1 MERRVPK
8 RTPTIYEVARH
19 AAVSIA
25 TVSRVHRGNGPVAA
39 ATRERVLR
47 AIEQLEYRPS
57 PSARSLAAGGHG
69 ASAIVFPDLS
79 GPYFSEVIYGFE
91 RALAAEQSV
100 MILGTH
106 GRERADELVADLA
119 ARVDGLVIMGRTVSD
134 RLVGSIV
141 ARGVPVV
148 LLARPAIDGVDSVR
162 SENRHAA
169 AALADHLFEH
179 GWTDQAFVGDPTSS
193 SDASDRWLGLLDAH
207 RASGRPVPR
216 SPTQTDYTEAAGYAS
231 AMRLLT
237 EMVEAPASTEAQT
250 RRALVCANDQIA
262 IGALR
267 AARELGISIPEQ
279 VGITGWDD
287 IPAAGLVSPGLT
299 TVRQPIRQ
307 LGSTAGE
314 LLTELIR
321 GGRRTPRH
329 VLLPSELVVRA
340 SCGPHLD

>member
-8 RTPTIYEVARH
+8 STATIYEVARH

-25 TVSRVHRGNGPVAA
+25 TVSRVHRGTGPVAA
-39 ATRERVLR
+39 DTRARVIR
-47 AIEQLEYRPS
+47 SIEQLEYRPS
-57 PSARSLAAGGHG
+57 HSARSLAAGEHG
-69 ASAIVFPDLS
+69 ATAIVFPDLS

-91 RALAAEQSV
+91 RAVAAEQSV

-119 ARVDGLVIMGRTVSD
+119 GRVDGLVIMGRTVSD

-148 LLARPAIDGVDSVR
+148 MLARPAIEGVDSVR
-162 SENRHAA
+162 SENRHVA
-169 AALADHLFEH
+169 AALAGHLFEH
-179 GWTDQAFVGDPTSS
+179 GWTDQAFIGDPTSS

-216 SPTQTDYTEAAGYAS
+216 APTPTEYTEVAGYAS

-237 EMVEAPASTEAQT
+237 EGVEAASTGAPT

-267 AARELGISIPEQ
+267 AARDLGISVPEH
-279 VGITGWDD
+279 VAITGWDD
-287 IPAAGLVSPGLT
+287 IPAAGLVSPALT

-307 LGSTAGE
+307 LGSTAAE
-314 LLTELIR
+314 LLTELLN
-321 GGRRTPRH
+321 GRRAPRH
-329 VLLPSELVVRA
+329 VLLPSELVIRA

>member
-1 MERRVPK
+1 MERRVAK
-8 RTPTIYEVARH
+8 STPTIYEVARH

-39 ATRERVLR
+39 STRERVMK
-47 AIEQLEYRPS
+47 AIEELEYRPS
-57 PSARSLAAGGHG
+57 PNARSLAAGEHG

-91 RALAAEQSV
+91 RAVAAEQSV

-134 RLVGSIV
+134 RLIGSIV

-169 AALADHLFEH
+169 AALADHLFQH
-179 GWTDQAFVGDPTSS
+179 GWTDQAFIGDPTSS

-216 SPTQTDYTEAAGYAS
+216 APIQTEYTEAAGHAS

-237 EMVEAPASTEAQT
+237 GVEAASTGAPT

-267 AARELGISIPEQ
+267 AARDLGISVPEH
-279 VGITGWDD
+279 VAITGWDD
-287 IPAAGLVSPGLT
+287 IPAAGLVSPTLT

-307 LGSTAGE
+307 LGITAAE
-314 LLTELIR
+314 LLTELLN
-321 GGRRTPRH
+321 GRRAPRH

>member
-1 MERRVPK
+1 VPK
-8 RTPTIYEVARH
+8 STPTIYEVARH

-39 ATRERVLR
+39 GTRERVIR

-57 PSARSLAAGGHG
+57 HSARSLAAGEHG

-162 SENRHAA
+162 SENRRVA

-179 GWTDQAFVGDPTSS
+179 GWTDLAFVGDPTSS

-207 RASGRPVPR
+207 RASGRLVPR
-216 SPTQTDYTEAAGYAS
+216 SPIQTDYTEAAGYAS

-237 EMVEAPASTEAQT
+237 EGVEAPASTGGQT

-267 AARELGISIPEQ
+267 AARELGISIPER
-279 VGITGWDD
+279 VAITGWDD
-287 IPAAGLVSPGLT
+287 IPAAGLVSPALT

-314 LLTELIR
+314 LLTELIS
-321 GGRRTPRH
+321 GRRRAPRH
-329 VLLPSELVVRA
+329 VLLPSELVVRG

>member
-1 MERRVPK
+1 MPK
-8 RTPTIYEVARH
+8 SMATIYEVARH
-19 AAVSIA
+19 AGVSIA
-25 TVSRVHRGNGPVAA
+25 TVSRVQRGNGPVAEG
-39 ATRERVLR
+39 TRERVEK

-57 PSARSLAAGGHG
+57 PSARALAARRHD
-69 ASAIVFPDLS
+69 ATAIVFPDLS
-79 GPYFSEVIYGFE
+79 GPYFSGVIEGFE
-91 RALAAEQSV
+91 RAVTGGQSV

-106 GRERADELVADLA
+106 GREDADELVADLA

-134 RLVGSIV
+134 QLVSSIV

-148 LLARPAIDGVDSVR
+148 LLARPAIHGVDSVR
-162 SENRHAA
+162 SENRRPAA
-169 AALADHLFEH
+169 VLVDHLFEH
-179 GWTDQAFVGDPTSS
+179 GWTDQAFIGNPTAS
-193 SDASDRWLGLLDAH
+193 SDASDRWRGLLDAY
-207 RASGRPVPR
+207 RAFGRAAPR
-216 SPTQTDYTEAAGYAS
+216 SPIQTDYTEAAGYAS

-237 EMVEAPASTEAQT
+237 EGVESLAPTGAQP

-267 AARELGISIPEQ
+267 ATRELGISVPEQ
-279 VGITGWDD
+279 VAITGWDD
-287 IPAAGLVSPGLT
+287 IPSAGLVSPALT

-314 LLTELIR
+314 LLTERIR
-321 GGRRTPRH
+321 GQRVTPRH